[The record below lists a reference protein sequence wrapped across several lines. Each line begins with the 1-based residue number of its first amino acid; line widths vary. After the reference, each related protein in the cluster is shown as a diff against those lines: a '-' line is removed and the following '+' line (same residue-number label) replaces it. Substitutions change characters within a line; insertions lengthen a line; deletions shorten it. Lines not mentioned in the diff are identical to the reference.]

1 MKRYL
6 SILLAAVMLCSCLP
20 ALAEGGTHSVSF
32 DRSEAELHVGD
43 ELTLTL
49 TQTGGSVEPQYS
61 VSDGTLLEIT
71 SGSSGCTVKCLA
83 VGNGT
88 ATVTATAGTATAT
101 CTLTLKE
108 AQLEPRTMRGL
119 HFTSTPSTLEIGQ
132 TYNLQPVDDSGATVS
147 HADIT
152 WTYSAAGVV
161 SMWETTIKG
170 ESAGQVTVTGT
181 LTDGSSDSCTVT
193 VLAPPAPVE
202 FSISHNATQYLAGE
216 IYPFTAKDAGGNV
229 LSGVTLTSSNTGV
242 VSIDGTNLVTHA
254 GGTATITA
262 TLGSVSHSLDVTV
275 SAAPTA
281 ISLVD
286 EIEMKVGETYQVQP
300 TLQPSG
306 AATRF
311 SYTVASSNGVISCDG
326 NGKITANKAGT
337 GILRVRTHNGLEDTL
352 YVYVTSATSAYTV
365 SIVNPRI
372 AVSEKTQIV
381 IRGPGGVETAQRYA
395 SGNLRVASVDSTGA
409 VIGIGIGTTTITC
422 LLTNGLSYEV
432 SVEVYAYPSSISAY
446 PQSSTIGVGGTTT
459 IVVTSDVPG
468 TFPYTTTSDNTAVV
482 RVDSSDPSLLHG
494 VSAGTATITVTS
506 VNDKK
511 ASFQITVSGSAVIGT
526 ATVTT
531 SSGSLNLR
539 ESASLYSRVIR
550 TIPRGA
556 TVDVLSRDTSWS
568 RVRYAGSEGYV
579 LNQYLTFQTSPT
591 PTPGTGTSMARV
603 TTASGSLNLREY
615 ASTSARVL
623 VRIPQYAYVTV
634 YSRGTTWCYVSY
646 GGYAGYV
653 MTQYLT
659 FVSDTPTPTPTPGTG
674 TSLARVTTASGSL
687 NLREYASTSARVLVR
702 IPQFSYINVYSRG
715 ATWCYV
721 SYGGYA
727 GYVMTEFLT
736 FVSDSPTSAPTGSTS
751 VAQVSTPSGSL
762 NLRAYASTSA
772 RVLLQIPEYAFV
784 TVYNRGATW
793 SYVSYNGVS
802 GYVMSVYLSFGGTP
816 VVPTAPPSGGGE
828 ILARVTTASGSLNL
842 RESASTGARVLL
854 RIPQNAYVS
863 VYNRGSVWSYVRYNS
878 VYGYVMSQYLTFPGE
893 STPVTPTT
901 PTSGTHLA
909 RVTTVAGS
917 LNLREYGSSG
927 SRVLTRIPQYT
938 VISVNYIGTTW
949 CNVSYNG
956 YTGYV
961 MTQYLTLIR

>member
-1 MKRYL
+1 M
-6 SILLAAVMLCSCLP
+6 
-20 ALAEGGTHSVSF
+20 
-32 DRSEAELHVGD
+32 
-43 ELTLTL
+43 
-49 TQTGGSVEPQYS
+49 
-61 VSDGTLLEIT
+61 
-71 SGSSGCTVKCLA
+71 
-83 VGNGT
+83 
-88 ATVTATAGTATAT
+88 
-101 CTLTLKE
+101 
-108 AQLEPRTMRGL
+108 
-119 HFTSTPSTLEIGQ
+119 
-132 TYNLQPVDDSGATVS
+132 
-147 HADIT
+147 
-152 WTYSAAGVV
+152 
-161 SMWETTIKG
+161 
-170 ESAGQVTVTGT
+170 
-181 LTDGSSDSCTVT
+181 
-193 VLAPPAPVE
+193 
-202 FSISHNATQYLAGE
+202 
-216 IYPFTAKDAGGNV
+216 
-229 LSGVTLTSSNTGV
+229 
-242 VSIDGTNLVTHA
+242 
-254 GGTATITA
+254 
-262 TLGSVSHSLDVTV
+262 
-275 SAAPTA
+275 
-281 ISLVD
+281 
-286 EIEMKVGETYQVQP
+286 
-300 TLQPSG
+300 
-306 AATRF
+306 
-311 SYTVASSNGVISCDG
+311 
-326 NGKITANKAGT
+326 
-337 GILRVRTHNGLEDTL
+337 
-352 YVYVTSATSAYTV
+352 
-365 SIVNPRI
+365 
-372 AVSEKTQIV
+372 
-381 IRGPGGVETAQRYA
+381 
-395 SGNLRVASVDSTGA
+395 
-409 VIGIGIGTTTITC
+409 
-422 LLTNGLSYEV
+422 
-432 SVEVYAYPSSISAY
+432 
-446 PQSSTIGVGGTTT
+446 
-459 IVVTSDVPG
+459 
-468 TFPYTTTSDNTAVV
+468 
-482 RVDSSDPSLLHG
+482 
-494 VSAGTATITVTS
+494 
-506 VNDKK
+506 
-511 ASFQITVSGSAVIGT
+511 
-526 ATVTT
+526 
-531 SSGSLNLR
+531 
-539 ESASLYSRVIR
+539 
-550 TIPRGA
+550 
-556 TVDVLSRDTSWS
+556 
-568 RVRYAGSEGYV
+568 RYAGSEGYV